1 MRSDRAEKGEIMPD
15 LSFIEDLLC
24 PSVGKE
30 ADRAYYIPFPFPLG
44 KELLREESPSFVSL
58 DGEWQF
64 KKYDSVAEIA
74 DDGFLTENYA
84 DTIPVPS
91 CVQYHGWDAPQYSGG
106 RYPFPFMPPK
116 SPRQNPAFCYRRK
129 FCFKKQSGKRTYLV
143 FEGADSCVYVY
154 INRKFVGYAEIS
166 HADREFDVTDFLAEG
181 ENTLDAVVAKWCKG
195 SYLEA
200 QDKWRFSGL
209 FRSVYLLIRPE
220 KHIADYKIFS
230 DTDGFSDAGG
240 EKWFLRFSYLRGDAA
255 AKVSFEGET
264 RVIPPGGFEVF
275 EVKSPRLW
283 TAETPE
289 LYDLLIE
296 SNGEYILEKVALR
309 KIYIEGGTVKLN
321 GVPVKFRGANRHDF
335 SPKTGAAV
343 TREEMLRDV
352 RMMKEYNFNAVRTSH
367 YPNSPEFYKL
377 CDRYG
382 LYVISEADIECHGA
396 VSVDG
401 GYDEENFR
409 LLSDNPAWEGL
420 YLARISS
427 LYERDKNRGCILFW
441 SLGNES
447 GYGCNQESCAR
458 YLRERDSRLIHYEGI
473 QCRRDHKTD
482 VNEDVYYTPLLD
494 VVSRMYPSAEY
505 IREKVLGDEREFRPL
520 LLCEYAHSMGN
531 GPGGLKEY
539 WELIRS
545 EEKIAGAFV
554 WEWADHGIDGG
565 DGQYRYGSDFDVP
578 FSDGNYCIDGAFGP
592 DREIKPSAE
601 ELKYSMQPF
610 LSRSLGGGKYLVKN
624 DFDFLDSSNVSLRIL
639 FREEGGTLEEKVL
652 PLSLAP
658 KEETEISAPFPP
670 SGGNIFRCVRFEFFL
685 VKDTGLLKEG
695 HVLARAS
702 FPLTNPSYFS
712 GLPSGRGTDGAD
724 RGISEPAALS
734 DFPKIAGTTPK
745 VLKIVAGRSEYLFD
759 RISGMLLSWKQKG
772 KELLRGPLRPQIVRA
787 PVDNDVQNEKEWKK
801 RGLYIAKP
809 AAYAE
814 VTSENPA
821 FSCVFAAD
829 GYRPQVSYKVRYFC
843 SDGALGISFD
853 VETRETLEFLPR
865 FGIAFEVGAEYS
877 EYTYLGY
884 GPGESYADKR
894 EGAYKDVF
902 TRRVRED
909 FQSYLKPQESSSR
922 FDVSYLRLRGK
933 TGEIFISAEENFSF
947 SATPYTV
954 GELMDAG
961 HCWQLPASDKTAI
974 CVDYK
979 MSGVGSES
987 CGPRLDERYR
997 LKEKHF
1003 VFSVNIRLSDW
1014 ESRKVRRIV

>member
-1 MRSDRAEKGEIMPD
+1 MRGNRAEKGEIMPD

-24 PSVGKE
+24 TSVGKE
-30 ADRAYYIPFPFPLG
+30 ADRAYYIPFPFPLN
-44 KELLREESPSFVSL
+44 KELPRGESPSFISL
-58 DGEWQF
+58 DGEWRF
-64 KKYDSVAEIA
+64 KKYDSAAEIA
-74 DDGFLTENYA
+74 DDKFLTEEYV

-91 CVQYHGWDAPQYSGG
+91 CVQYYGQDTPQYSGG
-106 RYPFPFMPPK
+106 RYPFPFLPPK
-116 SPRQNPAFCYRRK
+116 VPRKNPAFCYRK
-129 FCFKKQSGKRTYLV
+129 NFCFKRQSGKRAYLV

-154 INRKFVGYAEIS
+154 INKKFVGYAEIS
-166 HADREFDVTDFLAEG
+166 HADREFDVTDFLADG
-181 ENTLDAVVAKWCKG
+181 ENTLDAIVLKWCKG

-220 KHIADYKIFS
+220 RHIADYKISS
-230 DTDGFSDAGG
+230 DTKELPDSGKR
-240 EKWFLRFSYLRGDAA
+240 KWFLRFSYLRGNAS

-264 RVIPPGGFEVF
+264 HILSEGETAVF

-289 LYDLLIE
+289 LYDLLVE
-296 SNGEYILEKVALR
+296 SNGEYILERVALR
-309 KIYIEGGTVKLN
+309 KIDTERGIVRLN

-335 SPKTGAAV
+335 SPKTGAVV

-352 RMMKEYNFNAVRTSH
+352 RLMKEYNFNAVRTSH

-382 LYVISEADIECHGA
+382 LYVVSEADIECHGA
-396 VSVDG
+396 VSIDG
-401 GYDEENFR
+401 EYDEENFR

-427 LYERDKNRGCILFW
+427 MYERDKNRGCILFW

-447 GYGCNQESCAR
+447 GYGRNQESCAR
-458 YLRERDSRLIHYEGI
+458 YLRKRDSRLIHYEGI

-482 VNEDVYYTPLLD
+482 INEDIYYTPLLD

-520 LLCEYAHSMGN
+520 LLCEYAHGMGN

-539 WELIRS
+539 WDLIRS

-554 WEWADHGIDGG
+554 WEWADHGIDKG
-565 DGQYRYGSDFDVP
+565 DGKYRYGSDFDVP
-578 FSDGNYCIDGAFGP
+578 FSDGNYCIDGVFGP

-601 ELKYSMQPF
+601 ELKHSMRPF
-610 LSRSLGGGKYLVKN
+610 LVRRLGGGKYCVKN
-624 DFDFLDSSNVSLRIL
+624 DFDFLDSLNVSLRIL
-639 FREEGGTLEEKVL
+639 FREEGRTLEEKVL
-652 PLSLAP
+652 SIALAP
-658 KEETEISAPFPP
+658 KEETEISAPFPIAER
-670 SGGNIFRCVRFEFFL
+670 NTFRCVRFEF
-685 VKDTGLLKEG
+685 
-695 HVLARAS
+695 VLAEDFGILKKGHILAWDS

-712 GLPSGRGTDGAD
+712 GVSPVSFFGGKETTAPVFPEIVGKT
-724 RGISEPAALS
+724 
-734 DFPKIAGTTPK
+734 PKILRIGAGD
-745 VLKIVAGRSEYLFD
+745 SEYLFD
-759 RISGMLLSWKQKG
+759 RFSGTLLAWKHKG
-772 KELLRGPLRPQIVRA
+772 KEVLAGSLRPQIVRA

-801 RGLYIAKP
+801 RGLYIASP
-809 AAYAE
+809 SAISE
-814 VTSENPA
+814 ETSANPA
-821 FSCVFAAD
+821 FSCIFSAD
-829 GYRPQVSYKVRYFC
+829 GYRPQVTYRVRYSC
-843 SDGALGISFD
+843 SDGLLGICFEVD
-853 VETRETLEFLPR
+853 VSEKTEFLPR
-865 FGIAFEVGAEYS
+865 FGIAFEVGSEYS

-884 GPGESYADKR
+884 GPGESYVDKR

-922 FDVSYLRLRGK
+922 FDVSYLRIKGK
-933 TGEIFISAEENFSF
+933 TDEIFISAKENFSF

-954 GELMDAG
+954 GELMRAG
-961 HCWQLPASDKTAI
+961 HDWQLSPSDKTAI

-979 MSGVGSES
+979 MSGTGSES
-987 CGPRLDERYR
+987 CGPRLDEKYR
-997 LKEKHF
+997 LNEKHF
-1003 VFSVNIRLSDW
+1003 TFSVGIQISDP
-1014 ESRKVRRIV
+1014 EKTKTRRTI